1 MLYSALSFWLPAA
14 CSTVVMILAFAA
26 SYLGFHE
33 TASVLRAIAAVLA
46 LSAVIMALVT
56 FIFGPFWRRGRN
68 VASPAEYPPEIQ
80 MFLRIHGRFMRATMM
95 GVAWVA
101 CAMLVG
107 VAYGIAHALGL
118 SVLANV
124 LYLIC
129 VLLALLTP
137 VVFLVSLISGIP
149 RST

>member
-14 CSTVVMILAFAA
+14 CSIVVMILAFAA

-33 TASVLRAIAAVLA
+33 TANVLRAIAALLA
-46 LSAVIMALVT
+46 LSAFIMALT
-56 FIFGPFWRRGRN
+56 LIFGPLWRSRRN

-80 MFLRIHGRFMRATMM
+80 MFLRFHRRFMRATMM

-101 CAMLVG
+101 CVMLVG

-129 VLLALLTP
+129 ALLALLTP
-137 VVFLVSLISGIP
+137 VVFLASLISGIP

>member
-1 MLYSALSFWLPAA
+1 
-14 CSTVVMILAFAA
+14 
-26 SYLGFHE
+26 
-33 TASVLRAIAAVLA
+33 
-46 LSAVIMALVT
+46 VIMAVMTL
-56 FIFGPFWRRGRN
+56 IFGPLWRARRN
-68 VASPAEYPPEIQ
+68 VASLAEYPPEIQ
-80 MFLRIHGRFMRATMM
+80 MFLRVHGRFMRATMM
-95 GVAWVA
+95 GAAWVA

-129 VLLALLTP
+129 ALLALLTP
-137 VVFLVSLISGIP
+137 VVFLASLISGIP